1 MASPPALQEERVGSW
16 ASYATILT
24 NICLLRR
31 KLQGRKVGSHNR
43 ISGKP
48 TCLDAD
54 HHTSSRRVY
63 AIGRMARSMSGPDRT
78 HFHVTGGPDDL
89 RLVLRI
95 ECDHTGQIG
104 RAARETRVVLGAALG
119 DFAGLEE

>member
-1 MASPPALQEERVGSW
+1 MPGFGDRRIVAENRCPGPVRGGRGSAW
-16 ASYATILT
+16 WGEHIVACVA
-24 NICLLRR
+24 
-31 KLQGRKVGSHNR
+31 
-43 ISGKP
+43 
-48 TCLDAD
+48 AD

-95 ECDHTGQIG
+95 EGDHIGQIG
-104 RAARETRVVLGAALG
+104 RTARETRVVLGAALG